1 MDEDAA
7 RLLREVA
14 HIPAV
19 PIGQLDLAFAPR
31 AWPFAQERRSEIAAH
46 FEMLRRG
53 KPELYNGPVLLMH
66 NCEVAPGALRGGY
79 LQTDFA
85 SFMAWRD
92 WSFPDPGITN
102 CFALGALRGSD
113 GGYLLGVMGTHTIN
127 AGHIY
132 FPGGTPD
139 PSDIINGRVDLAASV
154 CREVFEETGLAPEH
168 FDIEPGWTAILAG
181 PRIAMIKVMH
191 ARESTMALRTRIL
204 DHIAAEDMP
213 ELAGMHIVGGP
224 ADLSALIPP
233 FVLAYFAHIWKG
245 AAGLDHQSGTQRE
258 NLR

>member
-1 MDEDAA
+1 MDEAA
-7 RLLREVA
+7 RLLRDAAQFSVVA
-14 HIPAV
+14 IKR
-19 PIGQLDLAFAPR
+19 LDLAFAPR
-31 AWPFAQERRSEIAAH
+31 PWSFAQERRAEITAH

-66 NCEVAPGALRGGY
+66 TCDLAQDVVRGGY

-92 WSFPDPGITN
+92 WNFPDPEIKN

-113 GGYLLGVMGTHTIN
+113 GGYLLGVMGAHTIN
-127 AGHIY
+127 AGLIY

-139 PSDIINGRVDLAASV
+139 PSDIIDHKVDLAASV
-154 CREVFEETGLAPEH
+154 CREVFEETGLALEH
-168 FDIEPGWTAILAG
+168 FDVEPGWTAVLAG

-191 ARESTMALRTRIL
+191 ARETADALRGRIL

-213 ELAGMHIVGGP
+213 ELAGMHIVRGP
-224 ADLSALIPP
+224 ADLNGLMPP
-233 FVLAYFAHIWKG
+233 FVLAYFAHIWNG
-245 AAGLDHQSGTQRE
+245 AVGLDDRDDAQRE
-258 NLR
+258 KFR